1 MISRNPVGSLTLGAL
16 ALACLASWMTP
27 PATATASEPAT
38 TVVYLV
44 RHAEKAE
51 STDRDGP
58 LGPPLNEAGRA
69 RAAVLVEVLAA
80 EEITHIFSTDYRRTQ
95 ETAHPLAENL
105 GLKVES
111 YDPRALEEFARR
123 LRKLPGRHVV
133 VGHSNT
139 TPQLAGFLGGN
150 PGKPIDEAREFDR
163 LYIVIIGDAGSAIT
177 LPLRY
182 GNPPEGK

>member
-1 MISRNPVGSLTLGAL
+1 MQSKYQIGAL
-16 ALACLASWMTP
+16 AIVCLATWMSP
-27 PATATASEPAT
+27 PAAATASEPAT

-51 STDRDGP
+51 STDRDGS

-80 EEITHIFSTDYRRTQ
+80 EKITHIFSTDYRRTR
-95 ETAHPLAENL
+95 ETAQPLADSF

-111 YDPRALEEFARR
+111 YDPRALEEFAGR

-139 TPQLAGFLGGN
+139 TPQLAGFLGGDT
-150 PGKPIDEAREFDR
+150 GESIDEAREFDR
-163 LYIVIIGDAGSAIT
+163 LYIVIITDAGSAIT

-182 GNPPEGK
+182 GIPPEGK